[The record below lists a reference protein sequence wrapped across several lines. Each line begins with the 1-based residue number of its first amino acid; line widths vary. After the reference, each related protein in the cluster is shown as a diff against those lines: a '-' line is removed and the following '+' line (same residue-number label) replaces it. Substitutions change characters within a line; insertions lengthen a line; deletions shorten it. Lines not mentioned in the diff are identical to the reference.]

1 MADEPRMIS
10 SQEIQFAVDYEDGE
24 RAEGIRV
31 IPSAVRALEAEHGCR
46 FGELAKFDREDWM
59 WTAVHIFLTL
69 RRGEDRDFDEWLD
82 AVDKIQMA
90 VIDDPTPTSG
100 RSRKQSGS
108 SGRRSTK
115 AKTSTGSPS
124 SETENPTS

>member
-1 MADEPRMIS
+1 MADEPRVIS
-10 SQEIQFAVDYEDGE
+10 YNEIQFAVDYEDGE

-69 RRGEDRDFDEWLD
+69 RRGEERDFDEWLD
-82 AVDKIQMA
+82 SVDQIQMA
-90 VIDDPTPTSG
+90 VIDATPTSG
-100 RSRKQSGS
+100 PSRKQSGS

-124 SETENPTS
+124 SETETPTS

>member
-1 MADEPRMIS
+1 MADEPRVIS
-10 SQEIQFAVDYEDGE
+10 YNEIQFAVDYEDGE

-69 RRGEDRDFDEWLD
+69 RRGEERDFDEWLD

-90 VIDDPTPTSG
+90 VIDATPTSG
-100 RSRKQSGS
+100 LSRKRSGS

-115 AKTSTGSPS
+115 AKTSTGSSS
-124 SETENPTS
+124 SETETPVS